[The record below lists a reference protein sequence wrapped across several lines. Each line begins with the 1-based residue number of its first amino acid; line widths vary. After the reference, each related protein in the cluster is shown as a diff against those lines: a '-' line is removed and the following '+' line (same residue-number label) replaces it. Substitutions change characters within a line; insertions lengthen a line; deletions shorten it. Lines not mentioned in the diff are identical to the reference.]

1 MIVRFRRSRGDERQQ
16 MKWMVFAV
24 SFLLLAIVLPS
35 VVAWNGGDI
44 LFSIAIVQLP
54 VAVGIAM
61 LKYRLYD
68 IDRLI
73 SRTLVY
79 GALTVLLGGV
89 YVGLVLVGQALFS
102 SFAGNGNLAIA
113 ASTLVVAALF
123 LPVRSRVQRFVDRRF
138 YRRRYDAQRTLEGFG
153 ARLREQVEL
162 ETLSSR
168 PRSRRAGD
176 DPAVAR
182 VAMAPERAMSLRVP
196 TPRTLSRIAAAI
208 SVVLFA
214 CFVVLL
220 VVASFDPDFTS
231 TGVALG
237 DALIIAPF
245 VGVGVVVTWKRPANL
260 VGWAL
265 LLAGLGILL
274 EGVLRT
280 YAELALLAKPEAG
293 LPAGGAAAAIAAGGW
308 TALMGGVF
316 LLLIVF
322 PLGTLPSPRMRRFA
336 MLVLLDFA
344 AIWFI
349 IATSADLEPPLEGYD
364 NPLVLTTSEAYAA
377 LGVPLVVVCL
387 VSVVAAAVIVVRR
400 FRRSRGDERQQFKWF
415 ATSAG
420 FLVVTVPIATAFNW
434 TGIGGIVITFQLI
447 ALPVSVGIAV
457 LRYRLYEIDVII
469 RRTLVY
475 GTLSA
480 LLAGTYV
487 GLVLA
492 GQAISSTFTGSSNLA
507 IAASTLIVAALF
519 LPVRSRVQHFVDRR
533 FYRRRYDAQRT
544 LEGFGA
550 RLREQVDLESLRSDL
565 GVVVEDTMQ
574 PAHVSVWLREGGR
587 A

>member
-1 MIVRFRRSRGDERQQ
+1 
-16 MKWMVFAV
+16 
-24 SFLLLAIVLPS
+24 
-35 VVAWNGGDI
+35 
-44 LFSIAIVQLP
+44 
-54 VAVGIAM
+54 
-61 LKYRLYD
+61 
-68 IDRLI
+68 
-73 SRTLVY
+73 
-79 GALTVLLGGV
+79 
-89 YVGLVLVGQALFS
+89 
-102 SFAGNGNLAIA
+102 
-113 ASTLVVAALF
+113 
-123 LPVRSRVQRFVDRRF
+123 
-138 YRRRYDAQRTLEGFG
+138 
-153 ARLREQVEL
+153 
-162 ETLSSR
+162 
-168 PRSRRAGD
+168 
-176 DPAVAR
+176 
-182 VAMAPERAMSLRVP
+182 MSLRRP
-196 TPRTLSRIAAAI
+196 TSRTLSRVAAAI

-220 VVASFDPDFTS
+220 VVASVDSDFTS

-280 YAELALLAKPEAG
+280 YAELVLLAKPEAG
-293 LPAGGAAAAIAAGGW
+293 LPAGGAAAAIALGGW

-322 PLGTLPSPRMRRFA
+322 PSGTLSSPAMRRFA
-336 MLVLLDFA
+336 VLVLLDFA

-349 IATSADLEPPLEGYD
+349 IATSADLEPPLKGYD
-364 NPLVLTTSEAYAA
+364 NPLVLTTSEVYAA

-387 VSVVAAAVIVVRR
+387 VSIVAAAAIVVRR

-420 FLVVTVPIATAFNW
+420 FLVITVPIAAAFNW
-434 TGIGGIVITFQLI
+434 TGIGGVVITFQLI

-487 GLVLA
+487 AVVIGLQALFSSFA
-492 GQAISSTFTGSSNLA
+492 GGSNLA
-507 IAASTLIVAALF
+507 IAVSTLAVAALF
-519 LPVRSRVQHFVDRR
+519 MPVRSRVQRFVDRR

-550 RLREQVDLESLRSDL
+550 RLREQVELSALRTELDT
-565 GVVVEDTMQ
+565 VVTETMQ
-574 PAHVSVWLREGGR
+574 PADCSVWLRGEVQR
-587 A
+587 

>member
-1 MIVRFRRSRGDERQQ
+1 
-16 MKWMVFAV
+16 
-24 SFLLLAIVLPS
+24 
-35 VVAWNGGDI
+35 
-44 LFSIAIVQLP
+44 
-54 VAVGIAM
+54 
-61 LKYRLYD
+61 
-68 IDRLI
+68 
-73 SRTLVY
+73 
-79 GALTVLLGGV
+79 
-89 YVGLVLVGQALFS
+89 
-102 SFAGNGNLAIA
+102 
-113 ASTLVVAALF
+113 
-123 LPVRSRVQRFVDRRF
+123 
-138 YRRRYDAQRTLEGFG
+138 
-153 ARLREQVEL
+153 
-162 ETLSSR
+162 
-168 PRSRRAGD
+168 
-176 DPAVAR
+176 
-182 VAMAPERAMSLRVP
+182 MSLRLP
-196 TPRTLSRIAAAI
+196 TPRTLSRVAAAI

-231 TGVALG
+231 TGDALG
-237 DALIIAPF
+237 NAVIIAPF

-265 LLAGLGILL
+265 MLAGLGILL

-293 LPAGGAAAAIAAGGW
+293 LPAGGAAAAIALGAW

-322 PLGTLPSPRMRRFA
+322 PSGTLSSPRMRRFA
-336 MLVLLDFA
+336 ILVLLDFA
-344 AIWFI
+344 ALWFL
-349 IATSADLEPPLEGYD
+349 IATSSKLEPPLKAYD
-364 NPLVLTTSEAYAA
+364 NPLVLTTSDLYAGA
-377 LGVPLVVVCL
+377 LAIPLVVACL

-420 FLVVTVPIATAFNW
+420 FLVVTLPIAVAFNW
-434 TGIGGIVITFQLI
+434 TWIGGIVFTFQLI

-487 GLVLA
+487 VVVIGLQALFSSFA
-492 GQAISSTFTGSSNLA
+492 GGSNLA
-507 IAASTLIVAALF
+507 IAVSTLAVAALF
-519 LPVRSRVQHFVDRR
+519 MPVRSRVQHFVDRR

-550 RLREQVDLESLRSDL
+550 RLREQVELETLRSDL
-565 GVVVEDTMQ
+565 GIVVEDTMQ
-574 PAHVSVWLREGGR
+574 PAHVSLWLRREPAR
-587 A
+587 